1 MRSKYAAPGY
11 KKSVFTCPNCS
22 TFSNHDW
29 AGEKVNETYGQ
40 FAGKY
45 GASVSKEIINDL
57 WLCKCQSCGYISF
70 WYKEQLAWPLNT
82 NVEAPLDEMPN
93 DIKDLYNEAR
103 SIVLLS
109 PKGACAI
116 LRLAL
121 QKLCNRLAGQD
132 EKKKIDGAIKKLVE
146 NGLPVDLQQAMDT
159 VRIVGDE
166 AVHPGQIDVGDNK
179 ELAIAMFRLMNIII
193 ERLVIQPREIEDL
206 YRLMPENKIKGI
218 ENRDKKE
225 AQTD

>member
-1 MRSKYAAPGY
+1 MRQKYESSGY
-11 KKSVFTCPNCS
+11 KKSAFTCPNCS
-22 TFSNHDW
+22 TYSKHDW
-29 AGEKVNETYGQ
+29 VGEKVNETFGQ
-40 FAGKY
+40 FTGRY
-45 GASVSKEIINDL
+45 GASGSKEIINDL

-82 NVEAPLDEMPN
+82 NVETPLDEMSD

-103 SIVLLS
+103 SIVQLS

-121 QKLCNRLAGQD
+121 QKLCNQLAGQD

-146 NGLPVDLQQAMDT
+146 NGLPTTLQKAMDT

-166 AVHPGQIDVGDNK
+166 AVHPGEINIDDNK
-179 ELAIAMFRLMNIII
+179 EIAIAMFRLINIIVEKMVI
-193 ERLVIQPREIEDL
+193 EPNEIDEL
-206 YRLMPENKIKGI
+206 YNLMPKSKLEGI
-218 ENRDKKE
+218 ENRDKVLK
-225 AQTD
+225 

>member
-1 MRSKYAAPGY
+1 MKQKYESPGY
-11 KKSVFTCPNCS
+11 KKSAFTCPNCS
-22 TFSNHDW
+22 TYSKHDW
-29 AGEKVNETYGQ
+29 VGEKVNETFGQ
-40 FAGKY
+40 FAGRY
-45 GASVSKEIINDL
+45 STSGNKEIINEI

-82 NVEAPLDEMPN
+82 NVEAPSDEMAD

-103 SIVLLS
+103 SIVQLS

-121 QKLCNRLAGQD
+121 QKLCNRLAEQD

-146 NGLPVDLQQAMDT
+146 NGLPTTLQKAMDT

-166 AVHPGQIDVGDNK
+166 AVHPGEINIDDNK
-179 ELAIAMFRLMNIII
+179 EIAIAMFRLINIII
-193 ERLVIQPREIEDL
+193 EKMVVEPNEIDEL
-206 YRLMPENKIKGI
+206 YNLMPKNKLEGI
-218 ENRDKKE
+218 EIRDKFLK
-225 AQTD
+225 